1 MTLPSSA
8 SSSIQRVL
16 FLFSFRFT
24 RWKSSTVLL
33 FLRFC
38 SLAESSGAAPRDSQ
52 QLEMVLQCY
61 TGILCSQPVW
71 QNQSNFSPQLG
82 LWVLVECQRL
92 PVTLPHCCPQRGIE
106 LWPFFECE
114 WWSETHTQPTVL
126 CRLPSGEPLLYVWK
140 LGSRFSGSPQL
151 VVEEEKRD
159 LGPSQIFHMQKD
171 NPLILSVGSP
181 FQIPLRNTG

>member
-1 MTLPSSA
+1 M
-8 SSSIQRVL
+8 
-16 FLFSFRFT
+16 
-24 RWKSSTVLL
+24 LL

-92 PVTLPHCCPQRGIE
+92 PVTLPHCCPQRGVE

-171 NPLILSVGSP
+171 NPLILSFGSP
-181 FQIPLRNTG
+181 FQAPLRNTG